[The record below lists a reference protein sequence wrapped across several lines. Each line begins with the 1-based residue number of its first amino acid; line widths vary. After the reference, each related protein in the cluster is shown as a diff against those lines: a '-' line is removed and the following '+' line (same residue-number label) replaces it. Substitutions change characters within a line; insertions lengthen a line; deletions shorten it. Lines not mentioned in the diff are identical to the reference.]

1 MGLFDK
7 VLKKDETPVKFTQ
20 QQALTAV
27 CLLAVASDGMIEQ
40 DEVNRI
46 VTSISGKKLFNG
58 AGMNDLGKMLQSA
71 AKLVEQRGAAPVIA
85 AVKQALPAELRETGF
100 AIAADLTL
108 SDGTMSKKEQD
119 FLEDFFKS
127 LEIAEDQALKIMEVI
142 VIKNRG

>member
-7 VLKKDETPVKFTQ
+7 VLKKDDSPIKFTQ
-20 QQALTAV
+20 QQALSAV

-46 VTSISGKKLFNG
+46 VTSIAGKKLFNG
-58 AGMNDLGKMLQSA
+58 AGINDLGRMLQNS
-71 AKLVEQRGAAPVIA
+71 AKLVEQRGSGPVIA
-85 AVKQALPAELRETGF
+85 AVKQSLPLDLRETGF

-108 SDGTMSKKEQD
+108 SDGTMSKREQD
-119 FLEDFFKS
+119 FLEDFHKA
-127 LEIAEDQALKIMEVI
+127 LEIPEEQALKIVEVI